1 MVVAVPVL
9 GVVVDATVIIAVNVI
24 DVGSLVVLIA
34 AAVAATLAVTVADVA
49 FAVLICAIAV
59 DDVAACC

>member
-9 GVVVDATVIIAVNVI
+9 GVVVDATVIIAVNII
-24 DVGSLVVLIA
+24 DVCSLVVLIA
-34 AAVAATLAVTVADVA
+34 AAVAATLAVSVADVA
-49 FAVLICAIAV
+49 VAVLICAIAV